1 MERIYLL
8 VRTTDNL
15 NKIPSLLVFF
25 SLYGWSAASIESQDY
40 QLIIKFNIKYFEIT
54 KSNFIGFK
62 SFGAGKS
69 VVNISVND
77 PIEEDINFNDYE
89 QNRGKIKI
97 PVTQSR
103 YDSIVSSMKLLA
115 KVLLEEEYDKR
126 FIKLRYTGSELET
139 QTWNIQLQEVE
150 KFNSGQETPLLSAF
164 ATAKQISIEELVST
178 INTKVQEYNSAV
190 QNLMIELLTLK
201 TEFNTAITIE
211 DLNVLYAKYFGQQ
224 YYISEEYKE
233 SRPDVFDENGQFK
246 FTIPLVHNF

>member
-15 NKIPSLLVFF
+15 IKIPSLMVFF
-25 SLYGWSAASIESQDY
+25 SLYGWSAASIHPQDY

-54 KSNFIGFK
+54 KNNLMGFK
-62 SFGAGKS
+62 NFGAGKS
-69 VVNISVND
+69 TISILVND
-77 PIEEDINFNDYE
+77 PTEEDINFDDYE

-97 PVTQSR
+97 PVTQNR

-150 KFNSGQETPLLSAF
+150 KFNSGQETPLLSAL
-164 ATAKQISIEELVST
+164 ATAKQISVGELVSS
-178 INTKVQEYNSAV
+178 INTKVQQYNTDV

-224 YYISEEYKE
+224 YYISKEYKE
-233 SRPDVFDENGQFK
+233 SRPDVFNENGEFK
-246 FTIPLVHNF
+246 FTIPLSHNF

>member
-15 NKIPSLLVFF
+15 NKIPSLLAFF
-25 SLYGWSAASIESQDY
+25 SLYGWSAASIKSEDY

-54 KSNFIGFK
+54 KSNIMGFK
-62 SFGAGKS
+62 NFGAGKS
-69 VVNISVND
+69 IISISVND
-77 PIEEDINFNDYE
+77 PTEEDINFDDYE
-89 QNRGKIKI
+89 QKKGKIKI
-97 PVTQSR
+97 PVTQNR

-150 KFNSGQETPLLSAF
+150 KFNLGEETPLLSAF
-164 ATAKQISIEELVST
+164 ATAKQISVEELVSLV
-178 INTKVQEYNSAV
+178 NTKVQEYNTAV

-201 TEFNTAITIE
+201 TEFNSATTIE

-224 YYISEEYKE
+224 YYISDEYKQ
-233 SRPDVFDENGQFK
+233 SRPDVFNENGEFK
-246 FTIPLVHNF
+246 FTVPLIYNF